1 MAPPANEK
9 PSPTCSHAIQASLQP
24 NQAVQVLGD
33 RVKRISKLNTE
44 IADWLQVRPNTSP
57 LLLLPKETSENKLRL
72 REPEEPNLDTGATQS
87 RGTVCPVLKAA
98 GPVSRTECAI
108 RTWVCHQAIS

>member
-57 LLLLPKETSENKLRL
+57 IAI
-72 REPEEPNLDTGATQS
+72 ATQTLIPEGAS
-87 RGTVCPVLKAA
+87 KNHDVK
-98 GPVSRTECAI
+98 SHRT
-108 RTWVCHQAIS
+108 